1 MGKAIE
7 LLRKKHSEKNWFLF
21 LDELLYRYED
31 DGVSEI
37 GAQLTYYL
45 ILAIFPFLIFFLSI
59 LKYTPLSDVK
69 VLETMLSVL
78 PGETQNLLYNLINEI
93 MKKSNFAL
101 LSIGA
106 LGAVWSSSKG
116 ILSIIKAVN
125 RAFDLEED
133 RPFWKLRGLAI
144 VFTIALFFI
153 LVIAFSILIFG
164 EVLFDIIINSYN
176 LPFLILWKIMKV
188 LIPLV
193 FMTLIFSILYKFSP
207 SIKEGVNVKLNETI
221 PGSIFASGGIILFS
235 VLFSFYVNGFGN
247 YTNTY
252 GSLGGIIILLI
263 WIYAISIVIVL
274 GAEINAT
281 LISQKNKKIKSRHKS
296 TNSNF

>member
-1 MGKAIE
+1 MGKVMDF
-7 LLRKKHSEKNWFLF
+7 LRKKYSEKNWFLF

-45 ILAIFPFLIFFLSI
+45 ILAVFPFLIFFLSI
-59 LKYTPLSDVK
+59 LKYTPLSDVQ

-78 PGETQNLLYNLINEI
+78 PGETQNILYNLINEI
-93 MKKSNFAL
+93 MNKSNFAL

-106 LGAVWSSSKG
+106 LGAIWSSSKG

-144 VFTIALFFI
+144 LFTIALFLI
-153 LVIAFSILIFG
+153 LVVAFSILIFG

-193 FMTLIFSILYKFSP
+193 FMTLVFAILYKFSP
-207 SIKEGVNVKLNETI
+207 SIKEGVNIKLSETV
-221 PGSIFASGGIILFS
+221 PGSIFASVGLILFS
-235 VLFSFYVNGFGN
+235 MLFSFYVNGFGN

-263 WIYAISIVIVL
+263 WIYAVSIVIVL

-281 LISQKNKKIKSRHKS
+281 LISQKSKKS
-296 TNSNF
+296 

>member
-1 MGKAIE
+1 MGKVMDF
-7 LLRKKHSEKNWFLF
+7 LRKKHSEKNWFLF

-45 ILAIFPFLIFFLSI
+45 ILAVFPFLIFFLSI
-59 LKYTPLSDVK
+59 LKYTPLSDVQ

-78 PGETQNLLYNLINEI
+78 PGETQNILYNLINEI

-144 VFTIALFFI
+144 LFTIALFLI
-153 LVIAFSILIFG
+153 LVVAFSILIFG

-193 FMTLIFSILYKFSP
+193 FMTLVFAVLYKFSP
-207 SIKEGVNVKLNETI
+207 SIKEGVNIKLSETI
-221 PGSIFASGGIILFS
+221 PGSIFASVGLILFS
-235 VLFSFYVNGFGN
+235 MLFSFYVNGFGN

-263 WIYAISIVIVL
+263 WIYAVSIVIVL

-281 LISQKNKKIKSRHKS
+281 LISQKSKKVKSRQKS
-296 TNSNF
+296 N

>member
-59 LKYTPLSDVK
+59 LKYTPLSDVQ

-93 MKKSNFAL
+93 MEKSNFAL

-106 LGAVWSSSKG
+106 LGAIWSSSKG

-207 SIKEGVNVKLNETI
+207 SIKEGVNVKLSETI
-221 PGSIFASGGIILFS
+221 PGSIFASTGIILFS

-281 LISQKNKKIKSRHKS
+281 LISQKNKI
-296 TNSNF
+296 